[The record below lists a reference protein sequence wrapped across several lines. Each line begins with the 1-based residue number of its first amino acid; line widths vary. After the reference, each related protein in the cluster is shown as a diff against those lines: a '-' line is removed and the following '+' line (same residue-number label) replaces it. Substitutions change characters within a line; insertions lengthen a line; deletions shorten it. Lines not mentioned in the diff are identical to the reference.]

1 MWEFTLNDSSTKT
14 SYINFLYAKLEGKV
28 KFVGGII
35 IRQTN
40 GTKSSLSLAV
50 PTKQK
55 DYFVLLILELVSE
68 IITLDY
74 KYAYLESRLGP
85 YIKNELTKS
94 AFLKALTI
102 FDKQT
107 DKDLIKKEL
116 VLEKELNI
124 NSFYNFKLYAL
135 RNRWED
141 ICNVIEENIS
151 SIEKADAFSELL
163 KFLIKTSDVNYD
175 EVHLYKKHK
184 NYVIL
189 DKQNRPIDV
198 LEPQDSSVEIK
209 AITTLIALCPA
220 KIVLHKNGNNKEPLY
235 DYIFNLFD
243 DKVKMPL

>member
-14 SYINFLYAKLEGKV
+14 SYINFLYTKLESKV

-40 GTKSSLSLAV
+40 ADKTSLSLAV

-68 IITLDY
+68 VITLDY
-74 KYAYLESRLGP
+74 KYDYLESRLGP

-116 VLEKELNI
+116 VLGKELNI

-135 RNRWED
+135 RKRWED
-141 ICNVIEENIS
+141 ICNVVEDNVS

-184 NYVIL
+184 NYVLL
-189 DKQNRPIDV
+189 DKLNKPIEV
-198 LEPQDSSVEIK
+198 LDCHNSSVEIK
-209 AITTLIALCPA
+209 AITSLIALCPA
-220 KIVLHKNGNNKEPLY
+220 KIVLHKNGDASEPFY
-235 DYIFNLFD
+235 DYIFDLFA
-243 DKVKMPL
+243 DKVRMPL